1 VDRPRREFAPYESAL
16 ARRFRFGPDGV
27 IVGAE
32 PLHLAGD
39 PERAVL
45 VIHGFGDTPQSVGE
59 LARAL
64 HADGWTVHVPLLPG
78 HGRSLAAFA
87 ASGATEWRQAVRE
100 AHAALAARHA
110 SVALVGQS
118 MGGALVVEL
127 AAALGASCPALV
139 LLAPYLAA
147 PRGVRWGARVAPVL
161 GRILPV
167 LSTDGGP
174 RSIHDP
180 EARAAALGP
189 GLVTPGLARELVR
202 VVDGARAALPHVA
215 APTLV
220 VQSVR
225 DHRIAPSAA
234 TAAFGRLGAATGAA
248 KRFEWL
254 DGCGHVVAADR
265 QRDRVRALAAAWLA
279 DHVGRR
285 PRSTPHGGAASVS
298 PLPA

>member
-1 VDRPRREFAPYESAL
+1 
-16 ARRFRFGPDGV
+16 
-27 IVGAE
+27 
-32 PLHLAGD
+32 
-39 PERAVL
+39 VL
-45 VIHGFGDTPQSVGE
+45 VVHGFGDTPQSVGE

-87 ASGATEWRQAVRE
+87 ASGAAEWRQAVRE

-118 MGGALVVEL
+118 MGGALAVEL
-127 AAALGASCPALV
+127 AAALGAACPARRPARPL
-139 LLAPYLAA
+139 PRRAA
-147 PRGVRWGARVAPVL
+147 RRALGARGGARCWA
-161 GRILPV
+161 RILPV
-167 LSTDGGP
+167 LSSDGGP

-265 QRDRVRALAAAWLA
+265 QRERVRALAAAWLA